1 MNIIAAIDRKGGLG
15 KDGQLL
21 VRLGADMK
29 RFKML
34 TSGGV
39 VIMGRKTLDSLP
51 KGKPLPN
58 RRNIVLTRN
67 ENFSREGV
75 EVARSVLEVLQLVR
89 EENKDK
95 VCVIGGGE
103 IYSALIP
110 FCEKCYLTRIDEEF
124 EADTFFPTLNNDW
137 VIEDL
142 GYLLKEQDIV
152 FSFEIFNIIC
162 SPRSGCN
169 FIISNSSFVNLPGL
183 HKILSGI
190 PILPI
195 SCKRLAISIDSI
207 CDTGRFNSFAKINEY
222 KVTLCECP

>member
-51 KGKPLPN
+51 GGKPLPN

-75 EVARSVLEVLQLVR
+75 EVAHSVLEVLQLVR
-89 EENKDK
+89 EEDKDK
-95 VCVIGGGE
+95 VWVIGGGE
-103 IYSALIP
+103 IYVALIP
-110 FCEKCYLTRIDEEF
+110 FCESCYLTKIDEEF
-124 EADTFFPTLNNDW
+124 EADTFFPSLGPDW
-137 VIEDL
+137 VIENL
-142 GYLLKEQDIV
+142 GYLLQEQDII
-152 FSFEIFNIIC
+152 FSYE
-162 SPRSGCN
+162 RY
-169 FIISNSSFVNLPGL
+169 
-183 HKILSGI
+183 
-190 PILPI
+190 
-195 SCKRLAISIDSI
+195 KR
-207 CDTGRFNSFAKINEY
+207 R
-222 KVTLCECP
+222 